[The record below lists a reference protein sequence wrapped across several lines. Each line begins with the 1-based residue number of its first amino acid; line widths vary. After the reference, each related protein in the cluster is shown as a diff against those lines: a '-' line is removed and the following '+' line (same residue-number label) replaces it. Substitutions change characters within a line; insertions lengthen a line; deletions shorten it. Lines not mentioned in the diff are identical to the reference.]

1 MAGELGKGVSAILSI
16 SENRNKRGLSKGV
29 MIYLIITIFC
39 QVFFLI
45 YDQFSHGVRSPYMTY
60 LFLWPL
66 LLGLVPGL
74 LFWCI
79 PHIRRQGRISA
90 NLYHSGVAAVTVS
103 SLLRGIFEIA
113 GTASEYQEWLMMAGG
128 VMLFVGVGAYLLK
141 R

>member
-1 MAGELGKGVSAILSI
+1 MSATLSI
-16 SENRNKRGLSKGV
+16 LENRNKRRFNKGV

-45 YDQFSHGVRSPYMTY
+45 YDRFSHGVRSPYMTY

-79 PHIRRQGRISA
+79 PRIRRQGRISA

-113 GTASEYQEWLMMAGG
+113 GTGSKYQEWLMIAGG
-128 VMLFVGVGAYLLK
+128 VMLLAGVWAYMFK
-141 R
+141 K